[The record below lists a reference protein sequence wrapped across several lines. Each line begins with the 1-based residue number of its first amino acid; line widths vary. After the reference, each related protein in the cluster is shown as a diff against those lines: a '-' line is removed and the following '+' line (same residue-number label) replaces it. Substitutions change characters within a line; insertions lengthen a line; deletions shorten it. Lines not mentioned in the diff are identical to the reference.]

1 MGFIRIGQLAT
12 IELDDELLD
21 HVFAVVIA
29 KLRRH
34 EPVLLRWNDCEDHT
48 EQVFVNPSCALIAE
62 FGIAQ
67 RPPLDHDRLERLML
81 AANSTGGICLTA
93 AADVRAANG
102 IPTARPATLTGPHS
116 ARPAAAMV

>member
-62 FGIAQ
+62 FGTVQ
-67 RPPLDHDRLERLML
+67 RPGGSRGGP
-81 AANSTGGICLTA
+81 SPTCTGTGIRRRT
-93 AADVRAANG
+93 
-102 IPTARPATLTGPHS
+102 
-116 ARPAAAMV
+116 